1 MAEECT
7 RGNPKNQAEGHA
19 QRQVPPDGLRGNIY
33 QAIGSFEKFLGE
45 MEMKMIRV
53 AIFCLGALL
62 FAAPMLRAQDLAN
75 YRNFSLGTNLAAVM
89 KHTDQKPADVKV
101 ICERPALVQEL
112 TWWPP
117 NLPGAAFRSDTVEQI
132 LFSFDNGELYKISVI
147 YDRGSTEGLTA
158 ADMMKAISAK
168 YGPPTNVAPE
178 SDAATTGQ
186 YNAKGKPVA
195 MWEDSQHSFNLVRSS
210 FTDGFELVIY
220 SKRVNA
226 EAEVSIADAVKLAEQ
241 EGPKREAERQ
251 KKETSDLE
259 VTRQKNQKS
268 FRP

>member
-1 MAEECT
+1 
-7 RGNPKNQAEGHA
+7 
-19 QRQVPPDGLRGNIY
+19 
-33 QAIGSFEKFLGE
+33 
-45 MEMKMIRV
+45 MKMTPVGIC
-53 AIFCLGALL
+53 CLGVVLL
-62 FAAPMLRAQDLAN
+62 APPMLRAQDLAN
-75 YRNFSLGTNLAAVM
+75 YRNFSLGTNLAAVL

-101 ICERPALVQEL
+101 IHERPALMQEL
-112 TWWPP
+112 SWWPP
-117 NLPGAAFRSDTVEQI
+117 NLPGTSFRSDTVEQM

-158 ADMMKAISAK
+158 ADMTKAISAK
-168 YGPPTNVAPE
+168 YGPPANVAPE
-178 SDAATTGQ
+178 GDAAANGG

-195 MWEDSQHSFNLVRSS
+195 SWEDSQYSFNLVRSS
-210 FTDGFELVIY
+210 FTDGFELAIY

-226 EAEVSIADAVKLAEQ
+226 QAEVSIAEAVKLEQQ

>member
-1 MAEECT
+1 
-7 RGNPKNQAEGHA
+7 
-19 QRQVPPDGLRGNIY
+19 
-33 QAIGSFEKFLGE
+33 
-45 MEMKMIRV
+45 MEMKMTRV
-53 AIFCLGALL
+53 VIFCIGVLLLG
-62 FAAPMLRAQDLAN
+62 APMLRAQELAN
-75 YRNFSLGTNLAAVM
+75 YRNFSLGTNLAAVL
-89 KHTDQKPADVKV
+89 KHTDQKSADVKL
-101 ICERPALVQEL
+101 IHERPALIQEL

-117 NLPGAAFRSDTVEQI
+117 NLPGTSFRSDTVEQI

-178 SDAATTGQ
+178 ADAAANGE
-186 YNAKGKPVA
+186 YNSKGKPVA
-195 MWEDSQHSFNLVRSS
+195 AWEDFQYSFQLMRSS

-220 SKRVNA
+220 SKRINA
-226 EAEVSIADAVKLAEQ
+226 HAEVSIAEAVKLEAQ
-241 EGPKREAERQ
+241 EGPTREAARQ

>member
-1 MAEECT
+1 
-7 RGNPKNQAEGHA
+7 
-19 QRQVPPDGLRGNIY
+19 
-33 QAIGSFEKFLGE
+33 
-45 MEMKMIRV
+45 MEMKMTRV
-53 AIFCLGALL
+53 ATFVLGML
-62 FAAPMLRAQDLAN
+62 FLGTPMLRAQELAN
-75 YRNFSLGTNLAAVM
+75 YRNFSLGTNLAAVL
-89 KHTDQKPADVKV
+89 KHTDQKLADVKL
-101 ICERPALVQEL
+101 IHERPALIQEL

-117 NLPGAAFRSDTVEQI
+117 NLPGTSFRSDTVEQM

-168 YGPPTNVAPE
+168 YGTPTNVAPE
-178 SDAATTGQ
+178 AGAAANGE
-186 YNAKGKPVA
+186 YNSKGKPVA
-195 MWEDSQHSFNLVRSS
+195 AWEDLQYSFQLMRSS

-220 SKRVNA
+220 SKRANA
-226 EAEVSIADAVKLAEQ
+226 DAEVAIADAVKLEAQ
-241 EGPKREAERQ
+241 EGPKREAARQ